1 MGSICFVLPMS
12 AGSAVSLDMAHR
24 VDGGEQVRGDTKEP
38 ELDNGGGC
46 VLKQG

>member
-1 MGSICFVLPMS
+1 MGRICFVIPMS
-12 AGSAVSLDMAHR
+12 AGFAVYLDMAHG
-24 VDGGEQVRGDTKEP
+24 VDRGERAKGDTKEP